1 MTAITGTNQKE
12 LMELVQQH
20 FPTKGYVEIRAMLN
34 QCQAEIGQKSYIS
47 RRTDTG
53 ITTVAGTRFYDIDT
67 DVVNIERVELTDSA
81 GNYYTIPRILNPGG
95 TEE

>member
-1 MTAITGTNQKE
+1 MPAISGVTQKE
-12 LMELVQQH
+12 LIELVQQH
-20 FPTKGYVEIRAMLN
+20 FPSRGYVEIRAMLN

-81 GNYYTIPRILNPGG
+81 GNYYTIPRILNSCG